1 MSNHM
6 TKLKDILGYAR
17 AFALVGISD
26 TIATVNVR
34 AGADNTNTAAPNHG
48 ADAINAVLSI
58 LYLVAN
64 IVGIIFIAVGIVRF
78 AMSHAQEDGPG
89 QQKAIMMMA
98 TGVVLLVVRFVLS
111 SLHVETWISTAL

>member
-1 MSNHM
+1 MLMSNYLA
-6 TKLKDILGYAR
+6 KLKSTINYAR
-17 AFALVGISD
+17 AFTLVGISD
-26 TIATVNVR
+26 AVATMNVL
-34 AGADNTNTAAPNHG
+34 ANETAANHG
-48 ADAINAVLSI
+48 QDAIKAVLSI

-111 SLHVETWISTAL
+111 SLHVETWISTAT

>member
-1 MSNHM
+1 MNNYLAKFKKTMSY
-6 TKLKDILGYAR
+6 TKT
-17 AFALVGISD
+17 FALVGISD
-26 TIATVNVR
+26 AITTMNALANE
-34 AGADNTNTAAPNHG
+34 AAPNHG
-48 ADAINAVLSI
+48 KDAINAVLSI

-111 SLHVETWISTAL
+111 SLNIQEWISTAL